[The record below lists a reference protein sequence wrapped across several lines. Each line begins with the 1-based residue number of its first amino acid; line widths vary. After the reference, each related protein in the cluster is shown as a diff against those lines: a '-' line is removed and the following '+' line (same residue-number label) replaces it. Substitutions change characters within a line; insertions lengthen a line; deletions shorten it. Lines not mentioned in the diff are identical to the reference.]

1 MKLSSTAL
9 LALAISSVTATAY
22 AETQSQ
28 AFTPVTVKE
37 KSAQSEATGFVEGQ
51 SITGS
56 TRNWYANE
64 QLKRGSKFSY
74 QKNGSPTP
82 TDRRIN
88 WVQGTI
94 IKYNSGFTE
103 GTVGF
108 STEVAAYNAIA
119 LDRDRKDLASANGGA
134 PEPGRGGRG
143 NNRTLTENGGDA
155 VDQWSKLGLANVK
168 ARVSNTTLTAGRQN
182 FSSPQVDVIG
192 NRPLPSS
199 FEGVSL
205 HSEELENLSFDIG
218 TFDRNSPR
226 TEQSQR
232 KFRSEYGNGEAEA
245 DHIYTAGLTYQPFA
259 SLTTSLWGTQAEDL
273 WDQYYFGASH
283 VLGDSSVLSLTT
295 GLNYYKTV
303 DSGSAKLGEIDND
316 TYSLSLGLTH
326 QAHSLTFSYQEV
338 NGNEYFDYL
347 HETNGIYLANSL
359 LSDFNGPNEK
369 SFQIAYGLN
378 MAEYGVPGLK
388 FNIYQARGWGIDGT
402 HYNGN
407 KGVVDKGYDGV
418 QIQDGEH
425 HYEYG
430 IGTSYAIQSGPLKAT
445 TVRATYT
452 AHRASEN
459 QSDGSINE
467 FRLVTT
473 IPFNIL

>member
-28 AFTPVTVKE
+28 AFTPVTVNE
-37 KSAQSEATGFVEGQ
+37 KNAQSEATGFVEGQ
-51 SITGS
+51 SITGT

-64 QLKRGSKFSY
+64 QLKRGAKFKY
-74 QKNGSPTP
+74 NDHGTLTD

-94 IKYNSGFTE
+94 VKYNSGFTE

-119 LDRDRKDLASANGGA
+119 LDQDRKDLASGNGGA
-134 PEPGRGGRG
+134 PGTRPSAG
-143 NNRTLTENGGDA
+143 NNRTLTKEGGDA
-155 VDQWSKLGLANVK
+155 QGQWSKLGLANVK
-168 ARVSNTTLTAGRQN
+168 ARVSNTTLTAGRMN
-182 FSSPQVDVIG
+182 FSSPMVDVIG
-192 NRPLPSS
+192 NRALPSS
-199 FEGVSL
+199 FEGVAI
-205 HSEELENLSFDIG
+205 HSEELNNLAFDLA

-226 TEQSQR
+226 TEESQR
-232 KFRSEYGNGEAEA
+232 KFRTEYANGIVET
-245 DHIYTAGLTYQPFA
+245 DHVYTGGLTYTPFA
-259 SLTTSLWGTQAEDL
+259 SLTTSLWATQAEDI
-273 WDQYYFGASH
+273 WNQYYFGASH
-283 VLGDSSVLSLTT
+283 VLGDSQVLSLTT
-295 GLNYYKTV
+295 GLNYYKTQ
-303 DSGSAKLGEIDND
+303 DTGKALIGTIDND
-316 TYSLSLGLTH
+316 TYSLSFGLTH
-326 QAHSLTFSYQEV
+326 QAHTLTLSYQEV

-369 SFQIAYGLN
+369 SFQVAYGLN

-402 HYNGN
+402 HYTGNG
-407 KGVVDKGYDGV
+407 GVAGKGYDGI
-418 QIQDGEH
+418 QSQDGEH

-430 IGTSYAIQSGPLKAT
+430 IGATYAVQSGPLKAT
-445 TVRATYT
+445 TIRGTYT

-459 QSDGSINE
+459 QADGSINE

-473 IPFNIL
+473 VPFNIL

>member
-37 KSAQSEATGFVEGQ
+37 KSAQSEATGFLEGQ
-51 SITGS
+51 SLTGT

-64 QLKRGSKFSY
+64 QFQRGAKLNY
-74 QKNGSPTP
+74 RKDGETRQ

-88 WVQGTI
+88 WLQGTI
-94 IKYNSGFTE
+94 LKYNSGFTE

-108 STEVAAYNAIA
+108 STEVALYNAIA
-119 LDRDRKDLASANGGA
+119 LDRDRKDLASNNGGA
-134 PEPGRGGRG
+134 PTTRPGAG
-143 NNRTLTENGGDA
+143 NNRTLTEEGGDA
-155 VDQWSKLGLANVK
+155 VGQWSKLGLANVK
-168 ARVSNTTLTAGRQN
+168 ARFSNTTVTAGRQN
-182 FSSPQVDVIG
+182 FSSPIVDVIG
-192 NRPLPSS
+192 NRALPSS
-199 FEGVSL
+199 FEGVTI
-205 HSEELENLSFDIG
+205 HSEELENLAFDLG

-232 KFRSEYGNGEAEA
+232 AFRSEYGATDAEA
-245 DHIYTAGLTYQPFA
+245 NHVNTAGVTYTPFA
-259 SLTTSLWGTQAEDL
+259 SLTTSLWGVQAEDL
-273 WDQYYFGASH
+273 WDQYYFGATH
-283 VLGDSSVLSLTT
+283 VLGDSSILSLTT

-303 DSGSAKLGEIDND
+303 DSGSSKLGEIDND
-316 TYSLSLGLTH
+316 TYSLSFGLTH
-326 QAHSLTFSYQEV
+326 QAHSLTFSYQAV

-378 MAEYGVPGLK
+378 MAEYGIPGLK
-388 FNIYQARGWGIDGT
+388 FNIYSARGWDIDGT
-402 HYNGN
+402 HYDGN
-407 KGVVDKGYDGV
+407 KGVVGKGYDGI
-418 QIQDGEH
+418 QTQDGEKH
-425 HYEYG
+425 QEYG
-430 IGTSYAIQSGPLKAT
+430 IGTSYAVQSGPLKAT
-445 TVRATYT
+445 TIRATYT
-452 AHRASEN
+452 THRASEN
-459 QSDGSINE
+459 QADGSLNE

-473 IPFNIL
+473 IPFKIL

>member
-28 AFTPVTVKE
+28 DFTPVTVNE
-37 KSAQSEATGFVEGQ
+37 KSAQGAATGFVEG
-51 SITGS
+51 STVSGT

-64 QLKRGSKFSY
+64 QLKRGGKFTY
-74 QKNGSPTP
+74 RKDGVATP

-94 IKYNSGFTE
+94 VNYTSGFTQ
-103 GTVGF
+103 GTVGV
-108 STEVAAYNAIA
+108 STEVAAYNAVA
-119 LDRDRKDLASANGGA
+119 LERDRKSLASNNGGA
-134 PEPGRGGRG
+134 PGSRPGAG
-143 NNRTLTENGGDA
+143 NNRTLTTEGGDA
-155 VDQWSKLGLANVK
+155 QGQWSKLGLANVK
-168 ARVSNTTLTAGRQN
+168 FRVSNTTLTAGRQN
-182 FSSPQVDVIG
+182 FSTPIVDNIG

-205 HSEELENLSFDIG
+205 HSEELNNLSFDAG
-218 TFDRNSPR
+218 SFDRVSPR
-226 TEQSQR
+226 TEESLS
-232 KFRSEYGNGEAEA
+232 KFRTEYSANGAET
-245 DHIYTAGLTYQPFA
+245 DRVSIVGLNYQPLK
-259 SLTTSLWGTQAEDL
+259 SLKTSLYASKVEDF
-273 WDQYYFGASH
+273 WNQYYFGATH
-283 VLGDSSVLSLTT
+283 ELGDSQLLSLTT

-303 DSGSAKLGEIDND
+303 DTGKKEMGEIDNN
-316 TYSLSLGLTH
+316 TYSLSFGLTH
-326 QAHSLTFSYQEV
+326 QAHSLTFSYQKI
-338 NGNEYFDYL
+338 NGDEYFDYL

-359 LSDFNGPNEK
+359 LSDFNGPNEQ

-402 HYNGN
+402 HYTGTA
-407 KGVVDKGYDGV
+407 YDV
-418 QIQDGEH
+418 KNMDGEH

-430 IGTSYAIQSGPLKAT
+430 IGASYAVQSGPLKAT

-473 IPFNIL
+473 VPFNIL

>member
-1 MKLSSTAL
+1 MKLSSTAI
-9 LALAISSVTATAY
+9 LALAISSITAGAH
-22 AETQSQ
+22 AESVSQDFVPTQLAS
-28 AFTPVTVKE
+28 T
-37 KSAQSEATGFVEGQ
+37 SAQSEAKGFIDGQ
-51 SITGS
+51 SLSGS

-64 QLKRGSKFSY
+64 EKKRGGNFKY
-74 QKNGSPTP
+74 ERHGETLTGS
-82 TDRRIN
+82 RRIN

-94 IKYNSGFTE
+94 LNYTSGFTQ

-119 LDRDRKDLASANGGA
+119 LDRSREDIKGGS
-134 PEPGRGGRG
+134 
-143 NNRTLTENGGDA
+143 NRTLAHSNGDA

-168 ARVSNTTLTAGRQN
+168 ARVSNTTLTAGRMN
-182 FSSPQVDVIG
+182 FSSPIVDVIG

-199 FEGVSL
+199 FEGVAI
-205 HSEELENLSFDIG
+205 HSEEFDNLSFDLA
-218 TFDRNSPR
+218 TFDRVSPR
-226 TEQSQR
+226 TEQSLS
-232 KFRSEYGNGEAEA
+232 KFRSEYTNNGAET
-245 DHIYTAGLTYQPFA
+245 DHVNTAGVNYQPLK
-259 SLTTSLWGTQAEDL
+259 SLKTSLYATQVEDF
-273 WDQYYFGASH
+273 WNQYYFGATH
-283 VLGDSSVLSLTT
+283 ELGDSSVLSLTT

-303 DSGSAKLGEIDND
+303 DEGKRLMGNIDND
-316 TYSLSLGLTH
+316 TYSLSFGLTH

-369 SFQIAYGLN
+369 SFQVAYGIN

-388 FNIYQARGWGIDGT
+388 FNAYTARGWGIDGT
-402 HYNGN
+402 HYTGTA
-407 KGVVDKGYDGV
+407 YDV
-418 QIQDGEH
+418 NSMDGEH

-430 IGTSYAIQSGPLKAT
+430 IGTSYAVQSGPLKAT

-452 AHRASEN
+452 THRASEN
-459 QSDGSINE
+459 QADGSINE

-473 IPFNIL
+473 VPFNIL

>member
-1 MKLSSTAL
+1 MKLSSTAI
-9 LALAISSVTATAY
+9 LALAISSITATAY

-28 AFTPVTVKE
+28 AFTPVTVNE
-37 KSAQSEATGFVEGQ
+37 KSAQAEATGFLEGQ
-51 SITGS
+51 SISGS

-64 QLKRGSKFSY
+64 QLKRGGKFAY
-74 QKNGSPTP
+74 RKNGQSTE

-119 LDRDRKDLASANGGA
+119 LERDRENLAANNGGA
-134 PEPGRGGRG
+134 PGTRPGPG
-143 NNRTLTENGGDA
+143 NNRTLTREGGDA
-155 VDQWSKLGLANVK
+155 VGQWSKLGLANVK
-168 ARVSNTTLTAGRQN
+168 ARISNTTLTAGRMN

-199 FEGVSL
+199 FEGIAI
-205 HSEELENLSFDIG
+205 HSEELNNLAFDVA
-218 TFDRNSPR
+218 TFDRVSPR
-226 TEQSQR
+226 TEESLS
-232 KFRSEYGNGEAEA
+232 KFRSEYGDINAEA
-245 DHIYTAGLTYQPFA
+245 DHVNTAGISYQPFA

-273 WDQYYFGASH
+273 WNQYYFGATH

-303 DSGSAKLGEIDND
+303 DEGKKLLGDIDND
-316 TYSLSLGLTH
+316 TYSLSFGLTH
-326 QAHSLTFSYQEV
+326 QAHTVTFSYQEV

-369 SFQIAYGLN
+369 SFQVSYGLN

-402 HYNGN
+402 HY
-407 KGVVDKGYDGV
+407 KGGGYDGV
-418 QIQDGEH
+418 QAMDGEH

-430 IGTSYAIQSGPLKAT
+430 VGATYAVQSGPLKAT
-445 TVRATYT
+445 TIRGTYT

-459 QSDGSINE
+459 QADGSINE

>member
-1 MKLSSTAL
+1 
-9 LALAISSVTATAY
+9 
-22 AETQSQ
+22 
-28 AFTPVTVKE
+28 VTVNE
-37 KSAQSEATGFVEGQ
+37 KSAQSEATGFLEGQ
-51 SITGS
+51 SITGT

-64 QLKRGSKFSY
+64 QLKRGANFAYK
-74 QKNGSPTP
+74 KNGVSTP

-94 IKYNSGFTE
+94 LKYNSGFTE
-103 GTVGF
+103 GTVGV

-119 LDRDRKDLASANGGA
+119 LDQDRKDLASNNGGA
-134 PEPGRGGRG
+134 PGSRPGAG
-143 NNRTLTENGGDA
+143 NNRTLTEEGGDA
-155 VDQWSKLGLANVK
+155 VGQWSKLGLANVK
-168 ARVSNTTLTAGRQN
+168 ARISNTTLTAGRQN
-182 FSSPQVDVIG
+182 FSSPMVDVIG
-192 NRPLPSS
+192 NRALPSS
-199 FEGVSL
+199 FQGVAI
-205 HSEELENLSFDIG
+205 HSEELNNLAFDLA

-232 KFRSEYGNGEAEA
+232 KFRTEYANGIVET
-245 DHIYTAGLTYQPFA
+245 DHVYTGGITYTPFA
-259 SLTTSLWGTQAEDL
+259 SLTTSLWATQAEDI
-273 WDQYYFGASH
+273 WNQYYFGATH
-283 VLGDSSVLSLTT
+283 VLGDSQVLSLTT
-295 GLNYYKTV
+295 GLNYYKTQEEGKALIG
-303 DSGSAKLGEIDND
+303 DIDND
-316 TYSLSLGLTH
+316 TYSLSFGLTH

-369 SFQIAYGLN
+369 SFQVAYGLN

-402 HYNGN
+402 HYTGN
-407 KGVVDKGYDGV
+407 KGVADKGYDGI
-418 QIQDGEH
+418 QSQDGEH

-430 IGTSYAIQSGPLKAT
+430 IGATYAVQSGPFKAT
-445 TVRATYT
+445 TIRGTYT

-459 QSDGSINE
+459 QADGSINE

-473 IPFNIL
+473 VPFNIL

>member
-22 AETQSQ
+22 ADSQSQ
-28 AFTPVTVKE
+28 AFSPVTLKE

-51 SITGS
+51 SVTGS

-64 QLKRGSKFSY
+64 QLKRGGKFVY
-74 QKNGSPTP
+74 NKNGALAE

-94 IKYNSGFTE
+94 VNYSSGFTE

-108 STEVAAYNAIA
+108 STEIAAYNAIA
-119 LDRDRKDLASANGGA
+119 LERDRENLAAGNGGA
-134 PEPGRGGRG
+134 PKTGTASG
-143 NNRTLTENGGDA
+143 NNRTLTEKGGDA
-155 VDQWSKLGLANVK
+155 VGQWSKLGLANVK
-168 ARVSNTTLTAGRQN
+168 ARFSNSTLTAGRQSY
-182 FSSPQVDVIG
+182 SSPQVDTIG
-192 NRPLPSS
+192 NRALPSS
-199 FEGVSL
+199 FQGVSL
-205 HSEELENLSFDIG
+205 NVAELENLTFDAA
-218 TFDRNSPR
+218 TFDRVSPR
-226 TEQSQR
+226 SEQSLR
-232 KFRSEYGNGEAEA
+232 KFRAEYANGRQES
-245 DHIYTAGLTYQPFA
+245 DHIHTAGITYTPLA
-259 SLTTSLWGTQAEDL
+259 SLTTSLWATKAEDL
-273 WDQYYFGASH
+273 WNQYYFGASH

-295 GLNYYKTV
+295 GLNYYKTQEEGKALIG
-303 DSGSAKLGEIDND
+303 DIDND
-316 TYSLSLGLTH
+316 TYSLSFGLTH
-326 QAHSLTFSYQEV
+326 QAHTLTLSYQQV

-347 HETNGIYLANSL
+347 NETNGIYLANSL

-402 HYNGN
+402 HYSGN
-407 KGVVDKGYDGV
+407 DGVVGKGYDGI

-430 IGTSYAIQSGPLKAT
+430 IGASYAVQSGPLKAT
-445 TVRATYT
+445 AIRATYT

>member
-22 AETQSQ
+22 AESQSQ
-28 AFTPVTVKE
+28 AFTPVTVNT
-37 KSAQSEATGFVEGQ
+37 KSAQAQATGFVEGQ
-51 SITGS
+51 SVTGS

-64 QLKRGSKFSY
+64 QLKRGAKFAYKKDGVS
-74 QKNGSPTP
+74 TP

-119 LDRDRKDLASANGGA
+119 LERDRENLASNNGGA
-134 PEPGRGGRG
+134 PGTRPGAG
-143 NNRTLTENGGDA
+143 NNRTLTKEGGDA
-155 VDQWSKLGLANVK
+155 QGQWSKIGLANIK
-168 ARVSNTTLTAGRQN
+168 ARVSNTTLTAGRMN

-199 FEGVSL
+199 FQGVAI
-205 HSEELENLSFDIG
+205 HSEELNNLSFDVG
-218 TFDRNSPR
+218 TFDRVSPR
-226 TEQSQR
+226 TEESLS
-232 KFRSEYGNGEAEA
+232 KFRSEYGNSDAET
-245 DHIYTAGLTYQPFA
+245 DHVNTAGITYTPFA

-273 WDQYYFGASH
+273 WNQYYFGASH
-283 VLGDSSVLSLTT
+283 VLGDSSILSLTT

-316 TYSLSLGLTH
+316 TYSLSFGLTH

-402 HYNGN
+402 HYTGNG
-407 KGVVDKGYDGV
+407 GVAGKGYDGI
-418 QIQDGEH
+418 QAQDGEH

-430 IGTSYAIQSGPLKAT
+430 IGASYAVQSGPLKAT
-445 TVRATYT
+445 AIRATYT

-459 QSDGSINE
+459 QADGSINE

>member
-9 LALAISSVTATAY
+9 LALAISSITATAY

-28 AFTPVTVKE
+28 AYTPVTVNE
-37 KSAQSEATGFVEGQ
+37 KSAQSEATGFLEGQ
-51 SITGS
+51 SITGT

-64 QLKRGSKFSY
+64 QLKRGANFAYK
-74 QKNGSPTP
+74 KNGVSTP

-94 IKYNSGFTE
+94 LKYNSGFTE
-103 GTVGF
+103 GTVGV

-119 LDRDRKDLASANGGA
+119 LDQDRKDLASNNGGA
-134 PEPGRGGRG
+134 PGTRPGAG
-143 NNRTLTENGGDA
+143 NNRTLTEEGGDA
-155 VDQWSKLGLANVK
+155 VGQWSKLGLANVK
-168 ARVSNTTLTAGRQN
+168 ARISNTTLTAGRQN
-182 FSSPQVDVIG
+182 FSSPMVDVIG
-192 NRPLPSS
+192 NRALPSS
-199 FEGVSL
+199 FQGVAI
-205 HSEELENLSFDIG
+205 HSEELNNLAFDLA

-232 KFRSEYGNGEAEA
+232 KFRTEYANGIVET
-245 DHIYTAGLTYQPFA
+245 DHVYTGGITYTPFA
-259 SLTTSLWGTQAEDL
+259 SLTTSLWATQAEDI
-273 WDQYYFGASH
+273 WNQYYFGATH
-283 VLGDSSVLSLTT
+283 VLGDSQVMSLTT
-295 GLNYYKTV
+295 GLNYYKTQEEGKALIG
-303 DSGSAKLGEIDND
+303 DIDND
-316 TYSLSLGLTH
+316 TYSLSFGLTH

-369 SFQIAYGLN
+369 SFQVAYGLN

-402 HYNGN
+402 HYTGN
-407 KGVVDKGYDGV
+407 KGVADKGYDGI
-418 QIQDGEH
+418 QSQDGEH

-430 IGTSYAIQSGPLKAT
+430 IGATYAVQSGPFKAT
-445 TVRATYT
+445 TIRGTYT

-459 QSDGSINE
+459 QADGSINE

-473 IPFNIL
+473 VPFNIL